1 MKIKTLKPNQVLLS
15 LEKPWF
21 REYLQSIF
29 EKEDDSIK
37 INEYHDVG
45 LIIYANTI
53 HTQLLKLR
61 TYTDY
66 TIIITLPPCDW
77 SAYNNRFYYVDKAA
91 NKRIN
96 RFIQAHFNL
105 TFAEFMYYN
114 RNKTELTRNEIIAL
128 FHKKYLMSTES
139 ISEETLIKKDFRK
152 RQKMRL

>member
-66 TIIITLPPCDW
+66 TIIISLPDCKYSNLDT
-77 SAYNNRFYYVDKAA
+77 RFYYVDKAA
-91 NKRIN
+91 NRRIN
-96 RFIQAHFNL
+96 LFIQAHFNL
-105 TFAEFMYYN
+105 SFAEFMYYN
-114 RNKTELTRNEIIAL
+114 RNKTELTKNELVAL
-128 FHKKYLMSTES
+128 FHKEKLLSTES
-139 ISEETLIKKDFRK
+139 ISEETLLKKDFRE